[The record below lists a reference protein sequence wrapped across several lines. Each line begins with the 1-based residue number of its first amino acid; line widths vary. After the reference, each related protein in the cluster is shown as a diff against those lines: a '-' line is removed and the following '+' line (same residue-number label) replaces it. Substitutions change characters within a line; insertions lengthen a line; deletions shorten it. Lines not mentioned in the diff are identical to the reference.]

1 VITLLDDDR
10 SETYATLDEA
20 IEAAQSWYTE
30 LAGNKLPTWNYSI
43 ESLQDFRRAVNGYKI
58 QIAEAL
64 GCNYHRLHLRVE
76 AQSDSRFLRHH

>member
-1 VITLLDDDR
+1 MQRVVAHAPNTKWGHPSTVITPLDDDR

-43 ESLQDFRRAVNGYKI
+43 ESLQDIRRVVNGYKV
-58 QIAEAL
+58 QNSRSA
-64 GCNYHRLHLRVE
+64 RV
-76 AQSDSRFLRHH
+76 